1 MITVRTFRNIGTL
14 FAILLFSLG
23 IATIANADQPGGTGK
38 HFELNVIGFA
48 NCTMT
53 TDGVYPD
60 CFKGN
65 DQPGGHV
72 IKVPLKTSQT
82 ENICETSP
90 IADIDPLTPGVQVGL
105 AALQKG
111 VRILV
116 TDSLSDQLQVVDSD
130 ATDGTARFNLPDGC
144 YEIFAAAAGKPGGCM
159 DVDTITCFDEV
170 SLGVFEQV
178 DCQADLSN
186 DRFVQVG
193 HIDVDRTTGKPK
205 WDNVTSDLLPVE
217 TGVGTG
223 DPGYFDFF
231 WQIYNKYVR
240 IMKLR
245 IVEVAC
251 AQ

>member
-1 MITVRTFRNIGTL
+1 MPKRAMRSAIVAVVMVCAFGVVGTVEGAPSNG
-14 FAILLFSLG
+14 A
-23 IATIANADQPGGTGK
+23 GK
-38 HFELNVIGFA
+38 HFTLNVIGFA

-82 ENICETSP
+82 EDICETSP
-90 IADIDPLTPGVQVGL
+90 IADIDPVTPGVQVGL
-105 AALQKG
+105 AALKKG

-205 WDNVTSDLLPVE
+205 WTNVTSNLLPVE
-217 TGVGTG
+217 TGVGSG

-231 WQIYNKYVR
+231 WQIYNQYVR

-251 AQ
+251 AE